1 MRSGIGEALLELR
14 NSQQG
19 RAITAIH
26 DELTGLHRVGIAGLD
41 PVQVTA
47 FVRAAQG
54 AVDQLELLTG
64 RGGAYLETVHA
75 YEGTGA
81 TDMVG
86 FLASECRLTPEAAN
100 ERVTFARQLERLG
113 DTAAELAGG
122 AVSFSDAAVVAKNT
136 AKARPEDVARVE
148 AMILARAVELPPGLL
163 RHEARAILGEVDSEA
178 LRRDSARAH
187 ERRSVRIG
195 PNVDGLSTISGDLT
209 SLCAE
214 ELRAGLE
221 PYMLPVDRHDRRT
234 PEQRPHDGLPP
245 LS

>member
-1 MRSGIGEALLELR
+1 MRSGSREALLELR

-26 DELTGLHRVGIAGLD
+26 DELKGLHQVGIDGLE

-54 AVDQLELLTG
+54 AVDQLELLTA
-64 RGGAYLETVHA
+64 RGVAYLEKAHA

-113 DTAAELAGG
+113 DTAAGLSNGTL
-122 AVSFSDAAVVAKNT
+122 SFADPPVVAQNT
-136 AKARPEDVARVE
+136 AKARPEDAARVE
-148 AMILARAVELPPGLL
+148 AMILARAGQMPPGLL
-163 RHEARAILGEVDSEA
+163 RHE
-178 LRRDSARAH
+178 
-187 ERRSVRIG
+187 
-195 PNVDGLSTISGDLT
+195 
-209 SLCAE
+209 
-214 ELRAGLE
+214 
-221 PYMLPVDRHDRRT
+221 
-234 PEQRPHDGLPP
+234 
-245 LS
+245 